1 MSLGSIFL
9 GAALLLVVGLFVAR
23 PFLVPHAHAPQPGKK
38 MSRRQQLLA
47 QKEEILEAIHDLEFD
62 YETGKIPVELFEH
75 QRELL
80 KVQAANVLKE
90 LDALKAQHPAK
101 PKSRKE
107 QDIEAA
113 IMKRRKQVKEHASV
127 KSTPASN
134 GRTAKAARFCPECGE
149 QVAPSDKFCVSC
161 GHKLQ
166 TSQPV
171 KS

>member
-9 GAALLLVVGLFVAR
+9 GAALLLVVGLFIAR
-23 PFLVPHAHAPQPGKK
+23 PFLVPHAHAPQPRKK

-47 QKEEILEAIHDLEFD
+47 QKEDILDAIHDLEFD

-80 KVQAANVLKE
+80 KVQAAAVLKE
-90 LDALKAQHPAK
+90 LDALKAQRPAK

-113 IMKRRKQVKEHASV
+113 IMQRRKRAKAQPPAKRAS
-127 KSTPASN
+127 ASN
-134 GRTAKAARFCPECGE
+134 GRTTKAARFCPECGE
-149 QVAPSDKFCVSC
+149 QVDPSDKFCASC
-161 GHKLQ
+161 GHRLQ
-166 TSQPV
+166 LSQPV